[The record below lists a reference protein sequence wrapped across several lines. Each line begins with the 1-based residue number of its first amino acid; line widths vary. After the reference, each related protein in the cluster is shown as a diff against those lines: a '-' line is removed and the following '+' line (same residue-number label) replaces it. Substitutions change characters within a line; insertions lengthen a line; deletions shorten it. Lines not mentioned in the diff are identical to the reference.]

1 MKVVRLSSSFEPP
14 ATALTPAGVRFNPV
28 GGVQNHTAQLTRALD
43 RRGVR
48 QVVVTSRP
56 PTAPLLQEM
65 GRARIVRVGLLPTRR
80 WRGLYALPAAGVVP
94 VVARDADVLHAH
106 VTIDLGLVPIAVATA
121 RLHRLPLVVTLHA
134 SLRHTLLVEDRRT
147 ERIRTYGGGVEGWAT
162 RRAAA
167 VITLTPRLAALLG
180 EDGVAPERVHVIPSG
195 VTPAEFA
202 GPFADPLPGVP
213 RPRVAYL
220 GRLEGEKDVAT
231 LLRAFARLARAD
243 AQLVLVGDGAERPH
257 LEALARELGVRART
271 HLAGFVPHEE
281 VPAFLAHADVLV
293 LPSRFEELGSALL
306 EGMHM
311 GVPIVASDTGG
322 ITGAV
327 GHEEAGLLVAPGDV
341 AGFAAALDRVL
352 GDEALAARLG
362 AQGRARTRA
371 VDWDVLAGRVLE
383 VYESVAG

>member
-14 ATALTPAGVRFNPV
+14 ASALTADGVRFNPI

-56 PTAPLLQEM
+56 PTAPRRQRM
-65 GRARIVRVGLLPTRR
+65 GRARIIRLGFPIPR

-94 VVARDADVLHAH
+94 VVARDADVVHAH

-147 ERIRTYGGGVEGWAT
+147 ERIRAYGGAVEGWAT
-162 RRAAA
+162 RNAAA

-180 EDGVAPERVHVIPSG
+180 DDGVAPERVHVISSG
-195 VTPAEFA
+195 VTAAEFA
-202 GPFADPLPGVP
+202 GPFADPVPELP
-213 RPRVAYL
+213 RPRVMYL

-231 LLRAFARLARAD
+231 LVRALAQLERTDARLM
-243 AQLVLVGDGAERPH
+243 LVGDGAERPH
-257 LEALARELGVRART
+257 LEALARTLGVSDRV
-271 HLAGFVPHEE
+271 HLAGFVAHEE

-322 ITGAV
+322 ITRAV
-327 GHEEAGLLVAPGDV
+327 GHDEAGLLVAPGDV
-341 AGFAAALDRVL
+341 AGFARALNRVL
-352 GDEALAARLG
+352 GDPELAARLG
-362 AQGRARTRA
+362 AEGRRRTQA
-371 VDWDVLAGRVLE
+371 ADWDALAGRVLA
-383 VYESVAG
+383 VYESVAR